1 MPHLHIDK
9 GRLTLNQDG
18 RKPMIVQ
25 GVTGDLTPDGAD
37 LKANGSVDDPFW
49 GAWSLG
55 GSLAGESGV
64 VDMTLDAKGVAVD
77 KARLTGLP
85 FVAPAVW
92 DEVMVEGK
100 TPCNFNLRL
109 QLQDHPTIHYRVQ
122 CAPDDA
128 VVRVKSIEMNAD
140 HAAGKV
146 VVDDNLVQLR
156 GVHGKFAGGDIAT
169 DADLDFRKPA
179 WVLTFSTV
187 SLDQAVWHKLPQSWI
202 DALLPAFLKDY
213 KPDGVFKGRATDL
226 RVSLEDGKVQVGGTG
241 QGEIDNVTFD
251 GKPQPEPIKVTLGTR
266 NGKFGSVTLNP
277 RPGLLA
283 TALGATVA
291 VASPAANSGRLRDP
305 ARQLPPLASPRPAD
319 LLRWTTETTV
329 WLTNRG
335 AAALGKGMNVVGAW
349 LRPAGAPEPKPEY
362 LTLDLSLQDID
373 LAQLLQRLKFQLS
386 FTVEGRLTFKVHAE
400 FPVNTP
406 EDLKNYRLTG
416 TASLPR
422 LNVAGVEMAD
432 VQTRLRLEN
441 GILEM
446 QELKGKAPPPK
457 GGADA
462 AGAFEGTARMEVAP
476 LGDLSGERA
485 RR

>member
-1 MPHLHIDK
+1 MKFFRRAAFITVLVLLLVAVGLYIVARVYLSSEAVTRQVSARLQDMLGAPVEVGSADVGLTGASTLHGLRIFEPGDENKKAPFVVMDGATADVSALDLLRGISPGQVTLSGVSIALHYDADGNLLTRLPRPKTTGAPMPHLHIDK

-146 VVDDNLVQLR
+146 VVDDDLVQLR
-156 GVHGKFAGGDIAT
+156 GVHGTFAGGDIAT

-291 VASPAANSGRLRDP
+291 VASPAANSGRY
-305 ARQLPPLASPRPAD
+305 A
-319 LLRWTTETTV
+319 
-329 WLTNRG
+329 
-335 AAALGKGMNVVGAW
+335 
-349 LRPAGAPEPKPEY
+349 
-362 LTLDLSLQDID
+362 
-373 LAQLLQRLKFQLS
+373 
-386 FTVEGRLTFKVHAE
+386 
-400 FPVNTP
+400 
-406 EDLKNYRLTG
+406 
-416 TASLPR
+416 
-422 LNVAGVEMAD
+422 
-432 VQTRLRLEN
+432 TRLANRPRWRRR
-441 GILEM
+441 GRRTCSVGRR
-446 QELKGKAPPPK
+446 K
-457 GGADA
+457 
-462 AGAFEGTARMEVAP
+462 RR
-476 LGDLSGERA
+476 SG
-485 RR
+485 